1 MLQTSVKSIDN
12 KSLRVMVWV
21 GVIFN
26 AQNDLNVFISA
37 IMNIEIYR
45 DEIIDHRVKLFRV
58 SIDNHFLLMDDN
70 PLSEVERIPQVKL
83 PA

>member
-1 MLQTSVKSIDN
+1 
-12 KSLRVMVWV
+12 MVWV

-37 IMNIEIYR
+37 IVNIEIYR
-45 DEIIDHRVKLFRV
+45 DEIIDRRVKLFRV

-70 PLSEVERIPQVKL
+70 PLFIL
-83 PA
+83 LH